1 MARDYTKL
9 FDRVKLYAS
18 LISKSNSFNVDVDA
32 SKLHQGLVLAR
43 DAADITLFDS
53 LISQD
58 DSYIRSNT
66 TQSGRFQ
73 GLLSNYLQGDG
84 KFLMQSSQSSAA
96 LIAAD
101 IATFMDTDSQTVLSN
116 TAGNSIVFDRAGDGV
131 VSTLTQTQ
139 LTKADTITLTC
150 TTAQNGGDAVFSVR
164 SDKEGTLG
172 LATADGVDSFTNV
185 PTGIGSLIV
194 TAGSGGNEWA
204 LTDLITITT
213 TSDDL
218 SILLSTF
225 RDAYAVLLP
234 NTPTSPTI
242 SNTLV
247 DVVVAFPGS
256 PVDGQEI
263 VLNGVRY
270 FFSEADDEWLESC
283 V

>member
-18 LISKSNSFNVDVDA
+18 LVSKSNSFNVDIDA
-32 SKLHQGLVLAR
+32 SKLHQGAKLAS
-43 DAADITLFDS
+43 DTADITLFDN

-58 DSYIRSNT
+58 DSYIRSNKS
-66 TQSGRFQ
+66 QSGKFT
-73 GLLSNYLQGDG
+73 GLLSNYIIGDG
-84 KFLMQSSQSSAA
+84 KFLMQSSAGSAA

-101 IATFMDTDSQTVLSN
+101 IVTFMTTDAQTVLSN
-116 TAGNSIVFDRAGDGV
+116 TVGNSIVYDRAGDGV
-131 VSTLTQTQ
+131 VTTLTQTQ

-164 SDKEGTLG
+164 SDNGGVLG
-172 LATADGVDSFTNV
+172 NVTADGVASFTNV
-185 PTGIGSLIV
+185 NAGISALIV
-194 TAGSGGNEWA
+194 GVGSGGNEWA

-218 SILLSTF
+218 SILLSVF

-242 SNTLV
+242 DNNLV
-247 DVVVAFPGS
+247 DVVTVFPGS
-256 PVDGQEI
+256 PTDGQEV
-263 VLNGVRY
+263 VLDGVRY
-270 FFSEADDEWLESC
+270 FFSDTDSEWLESC

>member
-1 MARDYTKL
+1 MARDYVKL

-18 LISKSNSFNVDVDA
+18 LISKASSFNVDVDA
-32 SKLHQGLVLAR
+32 SKLHQGDVLAT
-43 DAADITLFDS
+43 DTADITLFDS
-53 LISQD
+53 LVSQD
-58 DSYIRSNT
+58 DAFIRSNS
-66 TQSGRFQ
+66 TQSGRFV
-73 GLLSNYLQGDG
+73 GLLNNYLQGDG
-84 KFLMQSSQSSAA
+84 KFLVQSSESSAK

-101 IATFMDTDSQTVLSN
+101 IATFMATDAQTVLSN
-116 TAGNSIVFDRAGDGV
+116 TVGNIIVFDRAGDG

-150 TTAQNGGDAVFSVR
+150 TTAQNGGDAIFSVR
-164 SDKEGTLG
+164 SANEGVIG
-172 LATADGVDSFTNV
+172 NVTADGVASFTNV
-185 PTGIGSLIV
+185 PAGIGSLIV

-218 SILLSTF
+218 SILLSVF

-242 SNTLV
+242 DNDLV
-247 DVVVAFPGS
+247 DVVTVFPVS
-256 PVDGQEI
+256 PTDGQEV
-263 VLNGVRY
+263 VLDGVRY